1 MTTIHAGDC
10 LNGCAVCAVN
20 YHEGQGVSVC
30 LDCGLDL
37 DEQRERARVIAYKES
52 YLARGGK

>member
-20 YHEGQGVSVC
+20 YHDGREGVC
-30 LDCGLDL
+30 LECGLDL